1 MNEFEKEVLKAKHA
15 RASFRYFVNEVFSK
29 STDIMKNQIWT
40 GGPYVDDISKW
51 MQDNKTTIRVS
62 ARDHFKSMSFY
73 AHIMWKLFKSAHI
86 NHEVQY
92 FSYNSKM
99 AAYHVGKIKVAISCN
114 PYFKDI
120 IDNKIAAQNVI
131 SYSWQD
137 KGAKDRKIFTVTP
150 RGLLEFKRGV
160 HAPDVYVDDP
170 FQDPESKLVPT
181 KIYRINDIMTNQIL
195 DMFQNELHIA
205 GTPQT
210 NNDFF
215 FDPDFTTRF
224 SVRIL
229 SAEKDKKNKIA
240 LWPEW
245 INWEELMLKKK
256 EKGEKAYNQEY
267 LCSPAYS
274 EDSYVTPKEYDSCI
288 NHELINYADIK
299 YEKDDETD
307 VVGGWDLAKKSHPAH
322 YAEFK
327 RVGNTWVQICQKWFD
342 RWDYTDQLEWIE
354 KRIDRHGVYIVLYD
368 NTRGELEALDE
379 QGELPGELEP
389 VHFSFK
395 KKNSLA
401 TNMNKAITNNEIQ
414 FLPNSRQRSQILVVN
429 NDLQAPQSKEG
440 HGDSFWSVC
449 LALSEYES
457 ENVDITVA

>member
-1 MNEFEKEVLKAKHA
+1 MNEFEQQVLRAKHA
-15 RASFRYFVNEVFSK
+15 RTSFRYFVNEVFSK
-29 STDIMKNQIWT
+29 SLDIMKNKEWT
-40 GGPYVDDISKW
+40 GGPYVDDVSRW
-51 MQDNKTTIRVS
+51 MEENKTTIRVS

-73 AHIMWKLFKSAHI
+73 AHIMWKIFKLDDI

-114 PYFKDI
+114 PYFKGI
-120 IDNKIAAQNVI
+120 VDNKTAAQNVI

-137 KGAKDRKIFTVTP
+137 KHADDRKTFTVTP
-150 RGLLEFKRGV
+150 RGLLEFKRGI
-160 HAPDVYVDDP
+160 HAPDIYVDDP

-181 KIYRINDIMTNQIL
+181 KIYRINDIMVNQIL

-224 SVRIL
+224 NVRIL
-229 SAEKDKKNKIA
+229 PAEKDKKNEIA

-245 INWEELMLKKK
+245 MDWDALMLKKK
-256 EKGEKAYNQEY
+256 EKGEKAYNQEF

-274 EDSYVTPKEYDSCI
+274 EDSYVTPKEYDSCM
-288 NHELINYADIK
+288 NKELIDYADEK
-299 YEKDDETD
+299 YKKDDSD
-307 VVGGWDLAKKSHPAH
+307 VVGGWDLAKKAHPAH

-327 RVGNTWVQICQKWFD
+327 KVGSKWIQICQKWFD
-342 RWDYTDQLEWIE
+342 KWDHTEQLEWIE
-354 KRIDRHGVYIVLYD
+354 KRIERHGVYIVHYD
-368 NTRGELEALDE
+368 DTRGELEVLDE
-379 QGELPGELEP
+379 KGELPDELEP
-389 VHFSFK
+389 VHFSHKRKFA
-395 KKNSLA
+395 LA
-401 TNMNKAITNNEIQ
+401 TNMNKAITNGEVE
-414 FLPNSRQRSQILVVN
+414 FLADSRQRSQILIVN

-457 ENVDITVA
+457 DNVDISIA